1 MSCIIL
7 SSLLINLFELQ
18 FSSFV
23 KLNNYNK
30 TLCKV
35 KISCDKICQR
45 PSAVY
50 LRCSINGSH

>member
-7 SSLLINLFELQ
+7 SILLINLFELQ
-18 FSSFV
+18 FSLFV

-35 KISCDKICQR
+35 KI
-45 PSAVY
+45 
-50 LRCSINGSH
+50 